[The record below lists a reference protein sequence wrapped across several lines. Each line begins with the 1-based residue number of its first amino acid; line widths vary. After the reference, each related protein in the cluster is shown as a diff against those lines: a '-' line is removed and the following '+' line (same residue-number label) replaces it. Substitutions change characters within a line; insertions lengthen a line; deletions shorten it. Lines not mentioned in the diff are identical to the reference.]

1 MRPESGG
8 GRERLRGRRAN
19 GLRAYLPIRL
29 LPLLIV
35 GLVCAIMV
43 KSVGLIEAAF
53 AQSSGPGTTGSTSA
67 PARPYHPVANWTDRP
82 PPPPLC
88 KPDPFSEA
96 GETKILLAL
105 KQRAGLL
112 DQRAA
117 ALAREREE
125 LDATRVALTRQLA
138 ALKPVAAR
146 LEALKARHHARDDAK
161 WAALVATYG
170 AMEPRDAARIF
181 DGLEPTIVFNVLRRM
196 NDRKSAAI
204 LADMS
209 PPKAQLVTERL
220 AGEPEPVTALQ
231 PANALLPDGAP

>member
-8 GRERLRGRRAN
+8 WRERLRGRRAN
-19 GLRAYLPIRL
+19 GLRACLPIRL

-53 AQSSGPGTTGSTSA
+53 AQSSGTDTTGSTSA

-146 LEALKARHHARDDAK
+146 LEALKARHQARDDAN

-209 PPKAQLVTERL
+209 PQNAQLVTERL

>member
-1 MRPESGG
+1 MR
-8 GRERLRGRRAN
+8 R
-19 GLRAYLPIRL
+19 LPIRL
-29 LPLLIV
+29 LPLLII

-53 AQSSGPGTTGSTSA
+53 AQSPVPSATGAAGSTEGA
-67 PARPYHPVANWTDRP
+67 PAKPYHPVANWTDRP

-96 GETKILLAL
+96 GETKVLLTL
-105 KQRAGLL
+105 KQRATLL

-117 ALAREREE
+117 ALARERLE
-125 LDATRVALTRQLA
+125 LDATRAAVERQLA
-138 ALKPVAAR
+138 ALKPLAAR
-146 LEALKARHHARDDAK
+146 LEALKSQHQARDDAK
-161 WAALVATYG
+161 WASLVATYG

-181 DGLEPTIVFNVLRRM
+181 DGLEPAIVFNVLRRM

-209 PPKAQLVTERL
+209 PQTAQLVTERL
-220 AGEPEPVTALQ
+220 AGEPAPRPVLH